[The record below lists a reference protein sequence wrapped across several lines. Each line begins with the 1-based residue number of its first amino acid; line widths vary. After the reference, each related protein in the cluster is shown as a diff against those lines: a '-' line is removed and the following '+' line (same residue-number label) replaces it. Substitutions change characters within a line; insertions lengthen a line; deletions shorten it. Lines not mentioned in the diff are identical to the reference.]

1 MADAFIE
8 EQRREE
14 ERLLER
20 ERSALIEAL
29 PANPVILLEYP
40 KSSLTRAGLL
50 YTILYKI
57 GLIKYPG

>member
-1 MADAFIE
+1 MADALTE
-8 EQRREE
+8 EQEEE

-29 PANPVILLEYP
+29 SASPVLLLEYS
-40 KSSLTRAGLL
+40 KSSLTRTGLL

-57 GLIKYPG
+57 DLVKYPG

>member
-1 MADAFIE
+1 MADALTE
-8 EQRREE
+8 EQEEE

-29 PANPVILLEYP
+29 SASPVLLLEYP
-40 KSSLTRAGLL
+40 KSSLTRPGLL

-57 GLIKYPG
+57 DLVKYPG

>member
-1 MADAFIE
+1 MTDALTE
-8 EQRREE
+8 EQEEE

-29 PANPVILLEYP
+29 SASPVLLLEYS
-40 KSSLTRAGLL
+40 KSSLTRTGLL

-57 GLIKYPG
+57 DLVKYPG

>member
-1 MADAFIE
+1 MTDALTE
-8 EQRREE
+8 EQEEE

-29 PANPVILLEYP
+29 SASPVLLLEYY
-40 KSSLTRAGLL
+40 KSALTRTGLL

-57 GLIKYPG
+57 DLVKYPG

>member
-1 MADAFIE
+1 MADAFTE
-8 EQRREE
+8 EQEE

-29 PANPVILLEYP
+29 SASLVLLLEYP
-40 KSSLTRAGLL
+40 KSSLTRTGLL

-57 GLIKYPG
+57 DLVKCPG